1 MSADVDDPV
10 PSRNPGGEAIGTP
23 SVGAIDKRSLPAHLL
38 FSSPPCLYSAMAF
51 TTPTDDL
58 NSPQASS
65 SGSEGLYKEHEGNVL
80 TTMHDE
86 QALEHLLE
94 NLPDEKV
101 LKRPFRCRLG
111 TKCCTGFVLHL
122 CTPTPKT
129 SCHSSVLR
137 SSTLCPL
144 AVSGSGK
151 ARRCRRPAQSCR
163 NPHLDR
169 PDSAGTIT
177 QHSREASTR

>member
-1 MSADVDDPV
+1 MVLSIRGEPI
-10 PSRNPGGEAIGTP
+10 PSTP
-23 SVGAIDKRSLPAHLL
+23 SPRLL
-38 FSSPPCLYSAMAF
+38 LDFSSPPCLCSAMAF

-65 SGSEGLYKEHEGNVL
+65 TRSEGLYKKHEGNVL

-86 QALEHLLE
+86 QAFEHLLE
-94 NLPDEKV
+94 NLPNEKV
-101 LKRPFRCRLG
+101 LKSPFRRRLA

-122 CTPTPKT
+122 YPPTPKT
-129 SCHSSVLR
+129 SCHSFVLR

-144 AVSGSGK
+144 AVSGSRK

-163 NPHLDR
+163 NPHFDR
-169 PDSAGTIT
+169 PDSASTIA
-177 QHSREASTR
+177 QHSREAPIR